1 MNTGKKS
8 VMKKIGWTLVSFL
21 PMAGAM
27 VIQIGCSVAA
37 SVLISV
43 ITMMQQGGQMAA
55 DELAVYV
62 SNQILENIIPILMV
76 SQILEILVFGLWYYF
91 AYGKKPRP
99 EGTGKPKLQH
109 ILLILV
115 LGLAAQFAISGVLSI
130 VETLAPSLLE
140 KYEQL
145 MEMAGITETTLL
157 SILSTVILAPI
168 SEELI
173 CRGLVFK
180 LAGKVSPNFWVANI
194 IQALSF
200 GILHANWVQGIYAF
214 ALGIVLG
221 LVYRRFQNIWLC
233 MLLHAAMN
241 FSSILVGPYYSLFP
255 EKYILAAFV
264 ATMLAAAAVFT
275 LCYRKIMCKEH
286 E

>member
-8 VMKKIGWTLVSFL
+8 IMKKIGWTVVSLL
-21 PMAGAM
+21 PMAGFM
-27 VIQIGCSVAA
+27 MIQIGCSVVA
-37 SVLISV
+37 SILISV
-43 ITMMQQGGQMAA
+43 LAVMQQGGQMANE
-55 DELAVYV
+55 ELVAYV
-62 SNQILENIIPILMV
+62 SNRIMENIIPILII
-76 SQILEILVFGLWYYF
+76 SQIVAILVFGLWYYF
-91 AYGKKPRP
+91 AYGKRPRP
-99 EGTGKPKLQH
+99 EGTDKPKLQH
-109 ILLILV
+109 ILLLLV
-115 LGLAAQFAISGVLSI
+115 LGLAAQFAISGALSI

-140 KYEQL
+140 KYEEL
-145 MEMAGITETTLL
+145 MEMSGITETTLL
-157 SILSTVILAPI
+157 SILSTVIFAPV
-168 SEELI
+168 SEELV

-200 GILHANWVQGIYAF
+200 GILHGNWVQGIYAF

-241 FSSILVGPYYSLFP
+241 FSSILVGPYYSVFP

-264 ATMLAAAAVFT
+264 LTMLAAAAVFT
-275 LCYRKIMCKEH
+275 VCYRKIMCKECG
-286 E
+286 

>member
-8 VMKKIGWTLVSFL
+8 IMKKIGWTVVSLL
-21 PMAGAM
+21 PMAGFLM
-27 VIQIGCSVAA
+27 IQMGCSVVA
-37 SVLISV
+37 SILISV
-43 ITMMQQGGQMAA
+43 LAVMQQGGQMANE
-55 DELAVYV
+55 ELVVYV
-62 SNQILENIIPILMV
+62 SSRIMENIIPILII
-76 SQILEILVFGLWYYF
+76 SQIVSILVFGLWYYF
-91 AYGKKPRP
+91 AYGKRPRP
-99 EGTGKPKLQH
+99 EGTDKPKLQH
-109 ILLILV
+109 ILLLLV
-115 LGLAAQFAISGVLSI
+115 LGLAAQFAISGALSI

-145 MEMAGITETTLL
+145 MEMSGITETTLL
-157 SILSTVILAPI
+157 SILSTVILAPV
-168 SEELI
+168 SEELV

-200 GILHANWVQGIYAF
+200 GILHGNWVQGIYAF

-241 FSSILVGPYYSLFP
+241 FSSILVGPYYSVFP

-264 ATMLAAAAVFT
+264 LTMLAAAAVFT
-275 LCYRKIMCKEH
+275 FCYRRIMCKECG
-286 E
+286 

>member
-1 MNTGKKS
+1 MGTGKKS
-8 VMKKIGWTLVSFL
+8 VMKKIGWTVVSLL
-21 PMAGAM
+21 PMAGFM

-43 ITMMQQGGQMAA
+43 ITMMQQGGSMAA
-55 DELAVYV
+55 DELV
-62 SNQILENIIPILMV
+62 
-76 SQILEILVFGLWYYF
+76 
-91 AYGKKPRP
+91 
-99 EGTGKPKLQH
+99 
-109 ILLILV
+109 
-115 LGLAAQFAISGVLSI
+115 
-130 VETLAPSLLE
+130 
-140 KYEQL
+140 
-145 MEMAGITETTLL
+145 EMAGITETTLP

-200 GILHANWVQGIYAF
+200 GIMHGNWVQGIYAF

-221 LVYRRFQNIWLC
+221 LMYRRFQNIWLC

-264 ATMLAAAAVFT
+264 LTMLAAAAVFT

>member
-1 MNTGKKS
+1 MGTGKKS
-8 VMKKIGWTLVSFL
+8 VMKKIGWTVVSLL
-21 PMAGAM
+21 PMAGFM

-43 ITMMQQGGQMAA
+43 ITMMQQGGSMAA
-55 DELAVYV
+55 DELVVYV
-62 SNQILENIIPILMV
+62 SNRVMENIIPILMV
-76 SQILEILVFGLWYYF
+76 SQILAILVFGLWYYF
-91 AYGKKPRP
+91 AYGRKPRP
-99 EGTGKPKLQH
+99 EGTDKPKLQH

-115 LGLAAQFAISGVLSI
+115 LGLAAQFAISGVLSV
-130 VETLAPSLLE
+130 VESLAPSMLE
-140 KYEQL
+140 KYDQL

-157 SILSTVILAPI
+157 SILSTVILAPV
-168 SEELI
+168 SEELV
-173 CRGLVFK
+173 CRGVVFK

-241 FSSILVGPYYSLFP
+241 FSGILVGPYYSLFP
-255 EKYILAAFV
+255 EKYVLAAFILTV
-264 ATMLAAAAVFT
+264 LAAAAVFT
-275 LCYRKIMCKEH
+275 LCYRKIMCREH

>member
-1 MNTGKKS
+1 MDTGKKS
-8 VMKKIGWTLVSFL
+8 VMKKIGWTVVSLL
-21 PMAGAM
+21 PMAGFM

-43 ITMMQQGGQMAA
+43 ITMMQQGGSMAA
-55 DELAVYV
+55 DELVVYV
-62 SNQILENIIPILMV
+62 SNRVMENIIPILMV
-76 SQILEILVFGLWYYF
+76 SQILAILVFGLWYYF
-91 AYGKKPRP
+91 AYGRKPRP
-99 EGTGKPKLQH
+99 EGTDKPKLQH

-115 LGLAAQFAISGVLSI
+115 LGLAAQFAISGVLSV
-130 VETLAPSLLE
+130 VESLAPSMLE
-140 KYEQL
+140 KYDQL

-157 SILSTVILAPI
+157 SILSTVILAPV
-168 SEELI
+168 SEELV
-173 CRGLVFK
+173 CRGVVFK

-241 FSSILVGPYYSLFP
+241 FSGILVSPYYSLFP
-255 EKYILAAFV
+255 EKYVLAAFILTV
-264 ATMLAAAAVFT
+264 LAAAAVFT
-275 LCYRKIMCKEH
+275 LCYRKIMCREH
-286 E
+286 K

>member
-1 MNTGKKS
+1 MNTGKKGI
-8 VMKKIGWTLVSFL
+8 MRKIGWTVVSFL
-21 PMAGAM
+21 PMAGFM
-27 VIQIGCSVAA
+27 VIQVGCSLVA

-43 ITMMQQGGQMAA
+43 LALMRQENQMAS
-55 DELAVYV
+55 DELAMYV
-62 SNQILENIIPILMV
+62 SRQIMSNIIPILIA
-76 SQILEILVFGLWYYF
+76 SQIVAILVFGLWYYF

-99 EGTGKPKLQH
+99 EGTDKPKLQH
-109 ILLILV
+109 ILLLLV
-115 LGLAAQFAISGVLSI
+115 LGLAGQFAISGVLSI
-130 VETLAPSLLE
+130 VESLAPSLME

-157 SILSTVILAPI
+157 SVLSTVILAPI
-168 SEELI
+168 SEELV
-173 CRGLVFK
+173 CRGIVFK

-194 IQALSF
+194 IQALAF
-200 GILHANWVQGIYAF
+200 GILHGNWIQGTYAF

-233 MLLHAAMN
+233 MLLHAALN

-255 EKYILAAFV
+255 ESFLFAAYIL
-264 ATMLAAAAVFT
+264 TMLAAAAVFI
-275 LCYRKIMCKEH
+275 LCYRKIMRKEH

>member
-1 MNTGKKS
+1 MGTGKKS
-8 VMKKIGWTLVSFL
+8 VMKKIGWTVVSLL
-21 PMAGAM
+21 PMAGFM

-43 ITMMQQGGQMAA
+43 ITMMQQGGSMAA
-55 DELAVYV
+55 DELVVYV
-62 SNQILENIIPILMV
+62 SNRVMENIIPILMV
-76 SQILEILVFGLWYYF
+76 SQILAILVFGLWYYF
-91 AYGKKPRP
+91 AYGRKPRP
-99 EGTGKPKLQH
+99 EGTDKPKLQH

-115 LGLAAQFAISGVLSI
+115 LGLAAQFAISGVLSV
-130 VETLAPSLLE
+130 VESLAPSMLE
-140 KYEQL
+140 KYDQL

-157 SILSTVILAPI
+157 SILSTVILAPV
-168 SEELI
+168 SEELV
-173 CRGLVFK
+173 CRGVVFK

-241 FSSILVGPYYSLFP
+241 FSGILVSPYYSLFP
-255 EKYILAAFV
+255 EKYVLAAFILTV
-264 ATMLAAAAVFT
+264 LAAAAVFT
-275 LCYRKIMCKEH
+275 LCYRKIMCREH

>member
-1 MNTGKKS
+1 MNTGKKGI
-8 VMKKIGWTLVSFL
+8 MRKIGWTVVSFL
-21 PMAGAM
+21 PMAGFM
-27 VIQIGCSVAA
+27 VIQVGCSLVA

-43 ITMMQQGGQMAA
+43 LALMQQENQMTS
-55 DELAVYV
+55 DELAMYV
-62 SNQILENIIPILMV
+62 SRQIMSNIIPILIA
-76 SQILEILVFGLWYYF
+76 SQIVAILVFGLWYYF
-91 AYGKKPRP
+91 AYGRKPRP
-99 EGTGKPKLQH
+99 EGTDKPKQQH
-109 ILLILV
+109 ILLLLV
-115 LGLAAQFAISGVLSI
+115 LGLAGQFAISGVLSI
-130 VETLAPSLLE
+130 VESLAPNLME

-157 SILSTVILAPI
+157 SVLSTVILAPI
-168 SEELI
+168 SEELV

-194 IQALSF
+194 IQALAF
-200 GILHANWVQGIYAF
+200 GILHGNWVQGIYAF

-233 MLLHAAMN
+233 MLLHAALN

-255 EKYILAAFV
+255 ESFLFAAYIL
-264 ATMLAAAAVFT
+264 TMLAAAVVFI
-275 LCYRKIMCKEH
+275 LCYRKIMRKEH

>member
-1 MNTGKKS
+1 MGTGKKS
-8 VMKKIGWTLVSFL
+8 VMKKIGWTVVSLL
-21 PMAGAM
+21 PMAGFM

-43 ITMMQQGGQMAA
+43 ITMMQQGGSMAA
-55 DELAVYV
+55 DELVVYV
-62 SNQILENIIPILMV
+62 SNRDMENIIPILMV
-76 SQILEILVFGLWYYF
+76 SQILAILVFGLWYYF
-91 AYGKKPRP
+91 AYGRKPRP
-99 EGTGKPKLQH
+99 EGTDKPKLQH

-115 LGLAAQFAISGVLSI
+115 LGLAAQFAISGVLSV
-130 VETLAPSLLE
+130 VESLAPSMLE
-140 KYEQL
+140 KYDQL

-157 SILSTVILAPI
+157 SILSTVILAPV
-168 SEELI
+168 SEELV
-173 CRGLVFK
+173 CRGVVFK

-241 FSSILVGPYYSLFP
+241 FSGILVSPYYSLFP
-255 EKYILAAFV
+255 EKYVLAAFILTV
-264 ATMLAAAAVFT
+264 LAAAAVFT
-275 LCYRKIMCKEH
+275 LCYRKIMCREH

>member
-1 MNTGKKS
+1 MGTGKKS
-8 VMKKIGWTLVSFL
+8 VMKKIGWTVVSLL
-21 PMAGAM
+21 PMAGFM

-43 ITMMQQGGQMAA
+43 ITMMQQGGSMAA
-55 DELAVYV
+55 DELVVYV
-62 SNQILENIIPILMV
+62 SSRVMENIIPILMV
-76 SQILEILVFGLWYYF
+76 SQILAILVFGLWYYF
-91 AYGKKPRP
+91 AYGRKPRP
-99 EGTGKPKLQH
+99 EGTDKPKLQH

-115 LGLAAQFAISGVLSI
+115 LGLAAQFAISGVLSV
-130 VETLAPSLLE
+130 VESLAPSMLE
-140 KYEQL
+140 KYDQL

-157 SILSTVILAPI
+157 SILSTVILAPV
-168 SEELI
+168 SEELV
-173 CRGLVFK
+173 CRGVVFK

-241 FSSILVGPYYSLFP
+241 FSGILVSPYYSLFP
-255 EKYILAAFV
+255 EKYVLAAFILTV
-264 ATMLAAAAVFT
+264 LAAAAVFT
-275 LCYRKIMCKEH
+275 LCYRKIMCREH

>member
-1 MNTGKKS
+1 MGTGKKS
-8 VMKKIGWTLVSFL
+8 VMKKIGWTVVSLL
-21 PMAGAM
+21 PMAGFM

-43 ITMMQQGGQMAA
+43 ITMMQQGGSMAA

-62 SNQILENIIPILMV
+62 SNRVMENIIPILMV
-76 SQILEILVFGLWYYF
+76 SQILAILVFGLWYYF
-91 AYGKKPRP
+91 AYGRKPRP
-99 EGTGKPKLQH
+99 EGTDKPKLQH

-115 LGLAAQFAISGVLSI
+115 LGLAAQFAISGVLSV
-130 VETLAPSLLE
+130 VESLAPSMLE
-140 KYEQL
+140 KYDQL

-157 SILSTVILAPI
+157 SILSTVILAPV
-168 SEELI
+168 SEELV
-173 CRGLVFK
+173 CRGVVFK

-241 FSSILVGPYYSLFP
+241 FSGILVSPYYSLFP
-255 EKYILAAFV
+255 EKYVLAAFILTV
-264 ATMLAAAAVFT
+264 LAAAAVFT
-275 LCYRKIMCKEH
+275 LCYRKIMCREH

>member
-1 MNTGKKS
+1 
-8 VMKKIGWTLVSFL
+8 
-21 PMAGAM
+21 
-27 VIQIGCSVAA
+27 
-37 SVLISV
+37 
-43 ITMMQQGGQMAA
+43 MAA
-55 DELAVYV
+55 DELVVYV
-62 SNQILENIIPILMV
+62 SNRVMENIIPILMV
-76 SQILEILVFGLWYYF
+76 SQILAILVFGLWYYF
-91 AYGKKPRP
+91 AYGRKPRP
-99 EGTGKPKLQH
+99 EGTDKPKLQH

-115 LGLAAQFAISGVLSI
+115 LGLAAQFAISGVLSV
-130 VETLAPSLLE
+130 VESLAPSMLE
-140 KYEQL
+140 KYDQL

-157 SILSTVILAPI
+157 SILSTVILAPV
-168 SEELI
+168 SEELV
-173 CRGLVFK
+173 CRGVVFK

-241 FSSILVGPYYSLFP
+241 FSGILVSPYYSLFP
-255 EKYILAAFV
+255 EKYVLAAFILTV
-264 ATMLAAAAVFT
+264 LAAAAVFT
-275 LCYRKIMCKEH
+275 LCYRKIMCREH

>member
-8 VMKKIGWTLVSFL
+8 IMKKIGWTVVSLL
-21 PMAGAM
+21 PMAGFM
-27 VIQIGCSVAA
+27 MIQIGCSVVA
-37 SVLISV
+37 SILISV
-43 ITMMQQGGQMAA
+43 LAVMQQGGQMANE
-55 DELAVYV
+55 ELVAYV
-62 SNQILENIIPILMV
+62 SNRIMENIIPILII
-76 SQILEILVFGLWYYF
+76 SQIVAILVFGLWYYF
-91 AYGKKPRP
+91 AYGKRPRP
-99 EGTGKPKLQH
+99 EGTDKPKLQH
-109 ILLILV
+109 ILLLLV
-115 LGLAAQFAISGVLSI
+115 LGLAAQFAISGALSI

-140 KYEQL
+140 KYEEL
-145 MEMAGITETTLL
+145 MEMSGITETTLL
-157 SILSTVILAPI
+157 SILSTVIFAPV
-168 SEELI
+168 SEELV

-200 GILHANWVQGIYAF
+200 GILHGNWVQGIYAF

-241 FSSILVGPYYSLFP
+241 FSSILVGLYYSVFP

-264 ATMLAAAAVFT
+264 LTMLAAAAVFT
-275 LCYRKIMCKEH
+275 VCYRKIMCKECG
-286 E
+286 

>member
-1 MNTGKKS
+1 MGTGKKS
-8 VMKKIGWTLVSFL
+8 VMKKIGWTVVSLL
-21 PMAGAM
+21 PMAGFM

-43 ITMMQQGGQMAA
+43 ITMMQKGGSMAA
-55 DELAVYV
+55 DELVVYV
-62 SNQILENIIPILMV
+62 SNRVMENIIPILMV
-76 SQILEILVFGLWYYF
+76 SQILAILVFGLWYYF
-91 AYGKKPRP
+91 AYGRKPRP
-99 EGTGKPKLQH
+99 EGTDKPKLQH

-115 LGLAAQFAISGVLSI
+115 LGLAAQFAISGVLSV
-130 VETLAPSLLE
+130 VESLAPSMLE
-140 KYEQL
+140 KYDQL

-157 SILSTVILAPI
+157 SILSTVILAPV
-168 SEELI
+168 SEELV
-173 CRGLVFK
+173 CRGVVFK

-241 FSSILVGPYYSLFP
+241 FSGILVSPYYSLFP
-255 EKYILAAFV
+255 EKYVLAAFILTV
-264 ATMLAAAAVFT
+264 LAAAAVFT
-275 LCYRKIMCKEH
+275 LCYRKIMCREH